1 MLKYLMVIL
10 LLVMFVSCSQ
20 NDLYVMTR
28 LDTNNFEKKLVYI
41 KDSRTGIC
49 FAILK
54 TSNLNTFNDASIT
67 CVPCEN
73 IKTELFV
80 R

>member
-1 MLKYLMVIL
+1 MLKYLMIIICL
-10 LLVMFVSCSQ
+10 GMFVSCSQ
-20 NDLYVMTR
+20 NDWIVMTH
-28 LDTNNFEKKLVYI
+28 LDSNNFEKKLVYI

-49 FAILK
+49 FVVLK

-73 IKTELFV
+73 IKSELFV
-80 R
+80 K